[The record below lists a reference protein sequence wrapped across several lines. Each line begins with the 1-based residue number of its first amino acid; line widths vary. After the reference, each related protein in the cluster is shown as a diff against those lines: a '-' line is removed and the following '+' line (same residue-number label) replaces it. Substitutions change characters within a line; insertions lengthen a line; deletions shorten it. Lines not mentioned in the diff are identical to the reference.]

1 MEKKVILSGIQATGD
16 LTLGNYIGA
25 LKNFV
30 KMQDEYD
37 CYYMIANLHA
47 LTVRR
52 EPEVLKNN
60 TLKILASYIAAGI
73 DPDKSTVFLQSQV
86 SEHAELGWVLDCYT
100 YMGELSR
107 MTQFKDK
114 SLKHADNIN
123 AGLFT
128 YPSLMAGD
136 ILLYQADLVPTGE
149 DQKQHVELTRDLA
162 ERFNKLYGETFKVP
176 KPYIPK
182 VGARIMGLQDPK
194 SKMSKSSTIPND
206 TILLVDTPEEI
217 MKKVKKAV
225 TDSDGIVKYD
235 EENKPGISNLMEIYG
250 IITGK
255 TMDEIEK
262 EFDGAGYGTFKVAVA
277 EAIIKELEPFHKK
290 YNELMSKPEYLEE
303 IYNKGA
309 KKAREVA
316 SKTVE
321 SVYEKIGLI
330 RQWFWLLQV
339 AVETL

>member
-30 KMQDEYD
+30 KMQDEYN

-52 EPEVLKNN
+52 DPDELKNN
-60 TLKILASYIAAGI
+60 TLKILASYIASGI
-73 DPDKSTVFLQSQV
+73 DPDKSTIFLQSQV
-86 SEHAELGWVLDCYT
+86 HEHAELGWVLDCYT

-114 SLKHADNIN
+114 SAKHADNIN

-149 DQKQHVELTRDLA
+149 DQKQHVEITRDLA
-162 ERFNKLYGETFKVP
+162 ERFNKLYGDTFKIP

-206 TILLVDTPEEI
+206 TILLVDTPDEI

-250 IITGK
+250 ILTKK
-255 TMDEIEK
+255 TMEEIEK
-262 EFDGAGYGTFKVAVA
+262 EFEGEGYGTFKVAVA
-277 EAIIKELEPFHKK
+277 NTIIKELEPFHKK
-290 YNELMSKPEYLEE
+290 YNELMANPQYLEE

-309 KKAREVA
+309 KKATEVA
-316 SKTVE
+316 RKTLKD
-321 SVYEKIGLI
+321 VYDKIGI
-330 RQWFWLLQV
+330 IS
-339 AVETL
+339 

>member
-16 LTLGNYIGA
+16 LHLGHYIGV

-30 KMQDEYD
+30 KMQEEYN

-52 EPEVLKNN
+52 DPKELKQNA
-60 TLKILASYIAAGI
+60 LKLLASYIAAGI
-73 DPDKSTVFLQSQV
+73 DPEKSTIFLQSQV
-86 SEHAELGWVLDCYT
+86 HEHAELGWVLDCYT

-114 SLKHADNIN
+114 SAKHAENIN

-149 DQKQHVELTRDLA
+149 DQKQHIELTRDLA
-162 ERFNKLYGETFKVP
+162 ERFNKLYGDTFKVP
-176 KPYIPK
+176 KPYIQK
-182 VGARIMGLQDPK
+182 VGARVMGLQDPK

-206 TILLVDTPEEI
+206 TILLIDSPETI

-225 TDSDGIVKYD
+225 TDSEGIVKYD

-250 IITGK
+250 IITNK
-255 TMDEIEK
+255 TMEEIEK

-277 EAIIKELEPFHKK
+277 EAIIKELEPFHNK
-290 YNELMSKPEYLEE
+290 YNELMANPEYLEE

-309 KKAREVA
+309 EKASKIA
-316 SKTVE
+316 SKTLKD
-321 SVYEKIGLI
+321 VYEKVGLI
-330 RQWFWLLQV
+330 R
-339 AVETL
+339 